1 MKTEYRVFMKWIQNK
16 IFITCL
22 LIIFLFCVAS
32 LYAQQA
38 PLLLSEAIHNGVN
51 SYQSIQA
58 KQNYYQSS
66 KELVQN
72 VRNEYL
78 PNVTAGIQDAYG
90 TVNGQFGPL
99 SIGSIAGVSSSGP
112 SFGKQSWNAAFGAQY
127 VINTNWEVFSFGRL
141 KSRIEAYQARANTD
155 SADVVQEQ
163 FIQSVKIADAYLNL
177 LITQRLINV
186 AKADSARI
194 ASVQAVV
201 LAKAKN
207 GLIAGVDSSIVI
219 AQVSS
224 ARIAILDAEAREQE
238 QRNTL
243 AQVLNASPVEY
254 NLDTSFFFNK
264 IPTVFNSDFKTE
276 QNPQVQF
283 YQSRVTAS
291 EKYADLLQKSILP
304 GVNLFGI
311 VQTRG
316 SGFDYDYSPD
326 YKDSY
331 SKSLWNGINPT
342 RSNYVT
348 GLSIAWNITSLA
360 KIKHQVTA
368 QHFLSKGYTAE
379 TDLVNTQLKDQLVLA
394 DQRIANTLQRFNE
407 VPVQYKAA
415 SDAYNQKSVLYK
427 NGLTDIVDLQQ
438 ALFAL
443 NKAETDVGIS
453 YIYVWQALLQK
464 AAASGDFNLF
474 LSQIR

>member
-1 MKTEYRVFMKWIQNK
+1 MKKNYYTTSAFYLLVF
-16 IFITCL
+16 F
-22 LIIFLFCVAS
+22 LIATGS
-32 LYAQQA
+32 THAQQA
-38 PLLLSEAIHNGVN
+38 PLLLSDAIHNGVN
-51 SYQSIQA
+51 NYQSIVA
-58 KQNYYQSS
+58 KRNYYNSS
-66 KELVQN
+66 EEIVKN

-78 PNVTAGIQDAYG
+78 PNITAGVQDAFG
-90 TVNGQFGPL
+90 TVNGQYGPL
-99 SIGSIAGVSSSGP
+99 SIGSVAGVSSSGP
-112 SFGKQSWNAAFGAQY
+112 AFSKQSWNAAFGAQY

-177 LITQRLINV
+177 LITQRLIDV
-186 AKADSARI
+186 AKKDSARVGY
-194 ASVQAVV
+194 VQQVV

-207 GLIAGVDSSIVI
+207 GLIAGVDSSIVN

-238 QRNTL
+238 QRNSL
-243 AQVLNASPVEY
+243 AQVLNAAPVEY
-254 NLDTSFFFNK
+254 NLDTGFFFK
-264 IPTVFNSDFKTE
+264 QIPSVFNSDFKVKE
-276 QNPQVQF
+276 NPQVEF
-283 YQSRVTAS
+283 YQSRFAAS
-291 EKYADLLQKSILP
+291 ERYADLLKKSVIP

-311 VQTRG
+311 FQTRG
-316 SGFDYDYSPD
+316 SGFDYNYSPD

-331 SKSLWNGINPT
+331 SQRFWDGINPT
-342 RSNYVT
+342 RTNYVA
-348 GLSIAWNITSLA
+348 GVSIAWNIMSLA

-368 QHFLSKGYTAE
+368 QHFLSNGYAAE
-379 TDLVNTQLKDQLVLA
+379 TDLVSTQLKDQLVLA
-394 DQRIANTLQRFNE
+394 DQRITNTLQRFNE
-407 VPVQYKAA
+407 VPVQYKSAF
-415 SDAYNQKSVLYK
+415 DAYMQKSVLYK

-443 NKAETDVGIS
+443 NKAETDVSIS

-474 LSQIR
+474 LHQIR